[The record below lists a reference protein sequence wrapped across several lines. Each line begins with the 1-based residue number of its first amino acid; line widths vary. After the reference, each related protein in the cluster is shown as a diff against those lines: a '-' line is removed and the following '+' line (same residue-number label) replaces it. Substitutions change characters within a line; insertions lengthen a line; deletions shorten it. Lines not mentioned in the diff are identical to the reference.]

1 MAGAKKMKALLVS
14 SVLLA
19 VIALP
24 MHVHGGQGRHAGGHG
39 FSGHH
44 GFRGGHR
51 FSRQPFFVGGTFGW
65 MEPETETAVV
75 MPETVVVIPQFAP
88 PLPIAAPPVDPKF
101 VFPTTPSSPS
111 PLGSHTVV
119 VQRGSQIEVQSFPA
133 AR

>member
-1 MAGAKKMKALLVS
+1 MRTFLVS
-14 SVLLA
+14 SILLA

-24 MHVHGGQGRHAGGHG
+24 MHAHGGQGRHAGGHG

-51 FSRQPFFVGGTFGW
+51 FSRQPFFAWGTFGW
-65 MEPETETAVV
+65 ME
-75 MPETVVVIPQFAP
+75 PETVVVIPQFAA
-88 PLPIAAPPVDPKF
+88 PLPVAAPPIAAPPADPKF
-101 VFPTTPSSPS
+101 VFPSTPSSPS
-111 PLGSHTVV
+111 PAGSHTVI